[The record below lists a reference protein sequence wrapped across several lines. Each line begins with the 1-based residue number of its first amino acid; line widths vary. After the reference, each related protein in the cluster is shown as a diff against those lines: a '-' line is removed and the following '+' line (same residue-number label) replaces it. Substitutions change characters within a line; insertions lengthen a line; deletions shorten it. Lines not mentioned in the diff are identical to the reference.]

1 MKEKDFQLLK
11 ARVDK
16 LDDVVHILQS
26 TASCMYTPNDK
37 EWNMLLIPRDKIEK
51 HLDKVKNIYYNELEK
66 RSNTHKR

>member
-26 TASCMYTPNDK
+26 TASCMYTPN
-37 EWNMLLIPRDKIEK
+37 EK